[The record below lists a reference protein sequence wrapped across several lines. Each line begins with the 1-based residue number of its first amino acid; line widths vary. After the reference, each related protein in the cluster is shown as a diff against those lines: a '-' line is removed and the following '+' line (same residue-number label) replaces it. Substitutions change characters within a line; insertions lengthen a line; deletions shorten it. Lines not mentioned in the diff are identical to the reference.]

1 MMPIL
6 ESLAVESSTR
16 EQEPRPPERPKALIS
31 TIEPIDGGVPTM
43 TLCMARI
50 LAELGIEP
58 VFAWYEPWSRQPAL
72 SVPLHGLPRG
82 RRPGLVRRAVYEGHQ
97 GHGLGAW
104 LPELEFT
111 HYLPRRH
118 WRSLIADCRFHISV
132 TGNPLC
138 AAPYARLG
146 LPFLAWVATPWEAD
160 RSQRV
165 LGFSLPRRLLDRG
178 LNGPV
183 LRRLERQILRA
194 PGGRILALS
203 SYTSRALQTI
213 AGRPMDG
220 VLLMPVDPSIF
231 FPAPERLQPWK
242 VGFAGRYADPRK
254 NIELLLDAVQ
264 ILVAAG
270 RPVQLD
276 LVGEMD
282 TAVLEER
289 LHQRGL
295 AEVTSCL
302 PTLSRHEL
310 APVLQGFDV
319 FVIPSYQEGL
329 CIAAL
334 EAMACGVP
342 VISTRCGGPEDYV
355 QPGIN
360 GDLVDSDPA
369 SMAAAISSM
378 CLDRAHRQA
387 CGAAAAAWIEANA
400 SFSAA
405 SRIVREQLAA
415 MDPTFFSASGAA

>member
-1 MMPIL
+1 MPIL
-6 ESLAVESSTR
+6 ESHAVEPSPTDPYCPTPNR
-16 EQEPRPPERPKALIS
+16 PRALIS

-50 LAELGIEP
+50 VAELGMEP

-72 SVPLHGLPRG
+72 SVPLHGLPSG
-82 RRPGLVRRAVYEGHQ
+82 RRPGMVRRSVYEGHQ

-118 WRSLIADCRFHISV
+118 WRSLIADCRFHLSV

-165 LGFSLPRRLLDRG
+165 QGFSLPRRLLDQG

-203 SYTSRALQTI
+203 PYTSRALATI

-220 VLLMPVDPSIF
+220 VLLMPVDPSVF

-254 NIELLLDAVQ
+254 NIDLLLDAVQ
-264 ILVAAG
+264 DLVAAG

-276 LVGEMD
+276 LVGEMN
-282 TAVLEER
+282 TTVLQDR
-289 LHQRGL
+289 LQQRGL
-295 AEVTSCL
+295 AEVTRCL
-302 PTLSRHEL
+302 PTLSRQAL

-319 FVIPSYQEGL
+319 FVIPSHQEGL

-360 GDLVDSDPA
+360 GDLVDRDPA
-369 SMAAAISSM
+369 SMAAAITAM
-378 CLDRAHRQA
+378 CSDRAHRQA
-387 CGAAAAAWIEANA
+387 CGAAAAAWVETNA
-400 SFSAA
+400 SFNAA
-405 SRIVREQLAA
+405 RRIVREQLAA
-415 MDPTFFSASGAA
+415 LDPTFFSAEGAT

>member
-1 MMPIL
+1 MPIL
-6 ESLAVESSTR
+6 ESLAVEPSPSDPFRPTAHR
-16 EQEPRPPERPKALIS
+16 PRALIS

-50 LAELGIEP
+50 VAELGIEP

-72 SVPLHGLPRG
+72 SVPLHGLPSG
-82 RRPGLVRRAVYEGHQ
+82 RRPGLVDRSVYEGHQ

-118 WRSLIADCRFHISV
+118 WRSLISGCRFHLSV

-165 LGFSLPRRLLDRG
+165 QGFSLPRRLLDRG

-183 LRRLERQILRA
+183 LRRLERQILMA

-203 SYTSRALQTI
+203 PYTARALETI
-213 AGRPMDG
+213 AGRPMEG
-220 VLLMPVDPSIF
+220 VLLMPVDPSVF

-254 NIELLLDAVQ
+254 NIDLLLDAVQ
-264 ILVAAG
+264 ALVAAG

-282 TAVLEER
+282 TTVLQER
-289 LHQRGL
+289 LQQRGL
-295 AEVTSCL
+295 TEVTRCL
-302 PTLSRHEL
+302 PTLTRQEL

-319 FVIPSYQEGL
+319 FVIPSHQEGL

-360 GDLVDSDPA
+360 GDLVDRDPG
-369 SMAAAISSM
+369 SMAAAITAICS
-378 CLDRAHRQA
+378 DRAHRQA
-387 CGAAAAAWIEANA
+387 CGAAAAAWVETNA
-400 SFSAA
+400 SLNAA
-405 SRIVREQLAA
+405 RRIVREQLAA
-415 MDPTFFSASGAA
+415 LDPTFFSVAGVA

>member
-1 MMPIL
+1 MTVL
-6 ESLAVESSTR
+6 ESLAVEPSPNHQGR
-16 EQEPRPPERPKALIS
+16 PAPDRPRALIS

-50 LAELGIEP
+50 VAELGIEP

-72 SVPLHGLPRG
+72 SVPLFGLPSG
-82 RRPGLVRRAVYEGHQ
+82 RRPGSVPRLVYEGHQ

-118 WRSLIADCRFHISV
+118 WRSLIADCRFHLSV

-165 LGFSLPRRLLDRG
+165 RGFSLPRRLLDQG

-183 LRRLERQILRA
+183 LRRLERQILRS
-194 PGGRILALS
+194 PGGRVLALS
-203 SYTSRALQTI
+203 PYTSRALESI

-231 FPAPERLQPWK
+231 SPAPERVQPWK

-264 ILVAAG
+264 HLLAAG
-270 RPVQLD
+270 RPVQLE

-282 TAVLEER
+282 TSVLLDR
-289 LHQRGL
+289 LQQRGL
-295 AEVTSCL
+295 AEITRCL
-302 PTLSRHEL
+302 PTLSSHAL
-310 APVLQGFDV
+310 APVMQGFDV
-319 FVIPSYQEGL
+319 FVIPSHQEGL

-355 QPGIN
+355 KPGIN

-369 SMAAAISSM
+369 AMAAAITLI
-378 CLDRAHRQA
+378 CTNRAHRQA
-387 CGAAAAAWIEANA
+387 CGAAAAAWIASNA
-400 SFSAA
+400 SFDAA
-405 SRIVREQLAA
+405 RRIVREQLAA
-415 MDPTFFSASGAA
+415 MDPTFFSVAGAA

>member
-1 MMPIL
+1 MPNL
-6 ESLAVESSTR
+6 ESLVVEPSLR
-16 EQEPRPPERPKALIS
+16 DQYGPVPDRPRALIS

-50 LAELGIEP
+50 VAELGIEP
-58 VFAWYEPWSRQPAL
+58 VFAWYEPWSRHPAL
-72 SVPLHGLPRG
+72 SVPFYGLASG
-82 RRPGLVRRAVYEGHQ
+82 RRPGSLPRSVYEGHQ

-118 WRSLIADCRFHISV
+118 WRTLIDGCSFHLSV

-165 LGFSLPRRLLDRG
+165 QGFSLPRRLLDRG

-183 LRRLERQILRA
+183 LRRLERQILRS

-203 SYTSRALQTI
+203 PYTSRALETI
-213 AGRPMDG
+213 AGRPMEG
-220 VLLMPVDPSIF
+220 VLLMPVDPSVF
-231 FPAPERLQPWK
+231 FPAPELLQPWK

-254 NIELLLDAVQ
+254 NIDLLLDAVQ
-264 ILVAAG
+264 TLVAAG

-282 TAVLEER
+282 TTVLQER
-289 LHQRGL
+289 LQKRGL
-295 AEVTSCL
+295 TEVTRCL
-302 PTLSRHEL
+302 PTLSRQAL

-319 FVIPSYQEGL
+319 FVIPSHQEGL

-355 QPGIN
+355 RPGIN
-360 GDLVDSDPA
+360 GDLVDRDPVA
-369 SMAAAISSM
+369 MAAAITTM
-378 CLDRAHRQA
+378 CSNRAHRQA
-387 CGAAAAAWIEANA
+387 CGAAAAAWVETNA
-400 SFSAA
+400 SVNAA
-405 SRIVREQLAA
+405 RRIVTEQLAA
-415 MDPTFFSASGAA
+415 MDPTSFSVSGAA

>member
-1 MMPIL
+1 MPIL
-6 ESLAVESSTR
+6 ESYAVQTSPR
-16 EQEPRPPERPKALIS
+16 EQQTRTPGRPKALIS

-43 TLCMARI
+43 TLCMAQI
-50 LAELGIEP
+50 LLDLGIEP
-58 VFAWYEPWSRQPAL
+58 VFAWYEPWSRQPSL
-72 SVPLHGLPRG
+72 SVPLHGLPSG
-82 RRPGLVRRAVYEGHQ
+82 RQPGLVRRLVYEGHQ

-118 WRSLIADCRFHISV
+118 WRSLIDGCRFHLSV

-160 RSQRV
+160 RNQRV
-165 LGFSLPRRLLDRG
+165 RGFSWPRRLLDRG

-194 PGGRILALS
+194 PEGRILALS
-203 SYTSRALQTI
+203 PYTSRALEAI
-213 AGRPMDG
+213 AGRPMAG
-220 VLLMPVDPSIF
+220 VLLMPVDRSIF
-231 FPAPERLQPWK
+231 SPAPDCVQPWK

-282 TAVLEER
+282 TSVLQTQ
-289 LHQRGL
+289 LQQRGL
-295 AEVTSCL
+295 ADITRCL
-302 PTLSRHEL
+302 PTLNRHDL
-310 APVLQGFDV
+310 AQVMQGFDV
-319 FVIPSYQEGL
+319 FVIPSHQEGL

-355 QPGIN
+355 SPGVN
-360 GDLVDSDPA
+360 GDLVDSDPV
-369 SMAAAISSM
+369 SMAAAITSM
-378 CLDRAHRQA
+378 CIDRAHRQA
-387 CGAAAAAWIEANA
+387 CGAAAAVWIETNA
-400 SFSAA
+400 SLNAA
-405 SRIVREQLAA
+405 RQIVREQLAA
-415 MDPTFFSASGAA
+415 MDPNFFSASGAA

>member
-1 MMPIL
+1 MSIL
-6 ESLAVESSTR
+6 ESLAVEPSSR
-16 EQEPRPPERPKALIS
+16 EQDRPNPHRPRALIS

-72 SVPLHGLPRG
+72 SVPLHGLPSG
-82 RRPGLVRRAVYEGHQ
+82 RRPGSVRRLVYEGHQ

-118 WRSLIADCRFHISV
+118 WRSLIADCRFHLSV

-194 PGGRILALS
+194 RGGRVLALS
-203 SYTSRALQTI
+203 SYTSRALETI

-220 VLLMPVDPSIF
+220 VLLMPVDPAIF
-231 FPAPERLQPWK
+231 SPAPERVQPWK

-289 LHQRGL
+289 LHQRGF
-295 AEVTSCL
+295 AEVTRCL
-302 PTLSRHEL
+302 PTLSRNAL
-310 APVLQGFDV
+310 APVLQQFDV
-319 FVIPSYQEGL
+319 FVIPSHQEGL

-334 EAMACGVP
+334 EAMACAVP

-378 CLDRAHRQA
+378 CMDRPHRQA
-387 CGAAAAAWIEANA
+387 CGSAAAAWIETNA
-400 SFSAA
+400 SFNAA
-405 SRIVREQLAA
+405 RRIVREQLAA
-415 MDPTFFSASGAA
+415 MDPTFFSVAGAA